1 MDKTEFSTE
10 EQKELATKERQN
22 IEQANEI
29 LRQKVEGLR
38 VQNARLRRLLEER
51 EQLLAHL
58 REMATRLL
66 AEDERIGR
74 EVERVLSSAP

>member
-1 MDKTEFSTE
+1 MDKTEFSKE
-10 EQKELATKERQN
+10 EQKELVTKERQN